1 MTSLYDQFHSQKNI
15 NHIYN
20 LIDDLIQQKIG
31 KSIKDNMQYF
41 TYYNNKLREI
51 FIESDK
57 TELVGLN
64 KELLSHHFKYFL
76 DELKESKESN
86 IQANNH
92 ILNTPRVEQLKIE
105 GPKVEEPRKEI

>member
-20 LIDDLIQQKIG
+20 LIDDLIQQKIS
-31 KSIKDNMQYF
+31 KSIKDNMQYL

-51 FIESDK
+51 FIESDE

-64 KELLSHHFKYFL
+64 KELLSHHVRYFL
-76 DELKESKESN
+76 N
-86 IQANNH
+86 
-92 ILNTPRVEQLKIE
+92 
-105 GPKVEEPRKEI
+105 

>member
-41 TYYNNKLREI
+41 TYYNNKLI
-51 FIESDK
+51 FLQ
-57 TELVGLN
+57 T
-64 KELLSHHFKYFL
+64 Y
-76 DELKESKESN
+76 
-86 IQANNH
+86 
-92 ILNTPRVEQLKIE
+92 
-105 GPKVEEPRKEI
+105 